1 LDHLN
6 QRAATNH
13 PIGVFDSGV
22 GGLSVLHEI
31 RRELPYED
39 LLYVAD
45 SGHAP
50 YGDKSTRF
58 IETRAIAIVE
68 FLLEKRAKAIVVACN
83 TATGVAIRQL
93 RARFPLPIVAMEP
106 AVKPAVTHT
115 RTGVIGVLATSR
127 TINSD
132 NFAKLHERFGAD
144 AKILMQACPGLVEQ
158 IEAGNVS
165 GEETRTLVK
174 QYVLP
179 LLAQGAD
186 TLVLGCTH
194 YPFITP
200 LIQEIAGPTV
210 SIIDPSPAIAR
221 ELRRRLASDELLSTS
236 SNAGEVNFWSSA
248 ATDKTRQII
257 FQLWQANVV
266 MQPLPANAIDRKHVS
281 RQD

>member
-1 LDHLN
+1 LN
-6 QRAATNH
+6 QQVATNH

-58 IETRAIAIVE
+58 IENRAIAIVE

-93 RARFPLPIVAMEP
+93 RARFSLPIVAMEP

-165 GEETRTLVK
+165 GEETRALVK

-194 YPFITP
+194 YPFIAP
-200 LIQEIAGPTV
+200 LIREIAGTAV
-210 SIIDPSPAIAR
+210 AIIEPSAAIAR
-221 ELRRRLASDELLSTS
+221 ELRRRLASEELLSTAS
-236 SNAGEVNFWSSA
+236 KAGEVNFWSSA
-248 ATDKTRQII
+248 ATNATQQVIS
-257 FQLWQANVV
+257 QLWQANID
-266 MQPLPANAIDRKHVS
+266 MQLLPTNGINRQHIS